1 MESTSSFG
9 YWIRRQRKALDLTQ
23 QTLADKVGC
32 SVAAIKKI
40 EGDERRPSRQI
51 AERLADILAVPAS
64 QREIFLKVARGVRLV
79 DQLSLEH
86 KPTGPTPI
94 RYSPLPSGTVTFLY
108 TDIEGSTKLAHQT
121 RDAWEALR
129 KRHHVI
135 LQTAIE
141 MHHGYVFQIVGDA
154 FCAAFHTAVDALHAA
169 MKSQVDVQA
178 ENWGET
184 PLRVRMGIHTGR
196 AEVQEDGLFQG
207 YLTLSHVQRLLSA
220 GHGGQVLL
228 SFAAQELVKDELP
241 EGVELRDMGE
251 HRLKDFDRS
260 EHLFQLNIAGL
271 PSDFPPLNT
280 LDSVHHNLPVQLTSF
295 IGREKE
301 IVDVIHLLEKSR
313 MVTLIGPGGTG
324 KTRLSMQV
332 ASEVVDQYPDGVWLV
347 ELAPILDALLIPRT
361 IASAIGLRDEPQ
373 RPVIDMLLLC
383 DYLRDKELM
392 LILDNCEHLIEASAQ
407 LADWLLHACPKIRI
421 LASSREALGMSGE
434 RLYLVPSLQ
443 LPDSL
448 SPLTVESLS
457 QCEAV
462 RLFTERALA
471 ATQNFRLTDQNAS
484 SVAQICHHLDGI
496 PLAIELAAGK
506 IRALSAEQIAQRLD
520 DRFHLLTGGSRTAQP
535 RHQTLQAAI
544 EWSYNLLSPI
554 EQTLFRRLSVFV
566 NGWTLEAAESVCS
579 DKDTITKD
587 ALKTGDVLELLT
599 QLVNKSLVMTTE
611 GYGEVRYH
619 MLETIRQFGGNK
631 LNEGNE
637 SESLSDRHLEY
648 CLQLAETAEPH
659 LRRAE
664 QIGWLKR
671 LDAEHENMRAALA
684 WTMGKPSAETALRL
698 AGALGIF
705 WQMRAYW
712 LEGAKW
718 LVQVL
723 NKAWDTNSQAE
734 KKARAK
740 TLYRRAGIA
749 EALDEMDNLK
759 TSAETAL
766 ALCEE
771 VEDSWGSAYS
781 RALVAVHHGGQLR
794 TVKAS
799 RTSFEQS
806 LNEFQK
812 LGDAWGESLTLS
824 WMGWLLR
831 ATGTRAEYLEIL
843 QRAIARARASGDRD
857 RIAQSLMGFAVEL
870 LCDNKWD
877 EAERILQEAEQLF
890 AEVEASYGINEV
902 RHLRAQLFFAHGN
915 LEKAKAEAKPAIE
928 YCVRV
933 GEKNWQ
939 AVTLLL
945 LALIAESEHNLKSA
959 VEYAQRGMELRR
971 EMEMFGSVA
980 SDILLVGLF
989 EFQRGNV
996 EVAKQCVRDG
1006 LELMPRGEAS
1016 IRIHTY
1022 AFCFLGGLFVER
1034 DALTAVQILALSEA
1048 FSQSLS
1054 VPRDPIFDKPYF
1066 DRFVSAARAKL
1077 SKAEFAAAWEAG
1089 MKMSLDEALD
1099 LALETV
1105 EEM

>member
-1 MESTSSFG
+1 METTASFG

-23 QTLADKVGC
+23 QALAERVGC

-40 EGDERRPSRQI
+40 ESDERKPSRQI
-51 AERLADILAVPAS
+51 AERLADVLGVPEG
-64 QREIFLKVARGVRLV
+64 QRGVFVEVARGLRPVG
-79 DQLSLEH
+79 QLLLAHEPS
-86 KPTGPTPI
+86 GSTPI

-129 KRHHVI
+129 KRHHFI

-141 MHHGYVFQIVGDA
+141 RHRGYVFQIVGDA
-154 FCAAFHTAVDALHAA
+154 VCAAFHTAGDALHAA
-169 MKSQVDVQA
+169 MKSQVDLQA

-184 PLRVRMGIHTGR
+184 PIRVRMGIHTGK
-196 AEVQEDGLFQG
+196 AEVQEDGLYQG
-207 YLTLSHVQRLLSA
+207 YVTLSHVQRLLSA

-228 SFAAQELVKDELP
+228 SFAAQELVQDELP

-251 HRLKDFDRS
+251 RRLKDFDRL

-280 LDSVHHNLPVQLTSF
+280 LDSHRHNLPVQLTSF

-301 IVDVIHLLEKSR
+301 IADVIHLLEKVR

-324 KTRLSMQV
+324 KTRLSIQV
-332 ASEVVDQYPDGVWLV
+332 ANDVLNQYPDGVWLV
-347 ELAPILDALLIPRT
+347 ELAPVSDPLLIPRT
-361 IASAIGLRDEPQ
+361 IAIAIGLRDEPH

-383 DYLRDKELM
+383 DYLHDKELL
-392 LILDNCEHLIEASAQ
+392 LILDNCEHLVEACAQ

-421 LASSREALGMSGE
+421 LASSREALGISGE
-434 RLYLVPSLQ
+434 TLHLVSSLQ
-443 LPDSL
+443 LPDLL

-471 ATQNFRLTDQNAS
+471 ATQNFRLTNQNAA

-506 IRALSAEQIAQRLD
+506 IRALSAQQIAQRLD
-520 DRFHLLTGGSRTAQP
+520 DRFNLLTGGSRTAQP

-544 EWSYNLLSPI
+544 EWSYNLLPPI

-579 DKDTITKD
+579 DKDTITKA
-587 ALKTGDVLELLT
+587 ALKTGDILELLT
-599 QLVNKSLVMTTE
+599 QLVNKSLVMTAE
-611 GYGEVRYH
+611 EYGEVRYH

-631 LNEGNE
+631 LDEANE

-648 CLQLAETAEPH
+648 CLQLTETAEPH

-664 QIGWLKR
+664 QIGWLRR
-671 LDAEHENMRAALA
+671 LDAEHENLRAALA
-684 WTMGKPSAETALRL
+684 WTIGKPSAEPALRL

-705 WQMRAYW
+705 WHMRAYW

-723 NKAWDTNSQAE
+723 NKEWDTNSRAE
-734 KKARAK
+734 KMARAK

-759 TSAETAL
+759 TSAEAAL

-771 VEDSWGSAYS
+771 VEDWWGSAYS
-781 RALVAVHHGGQLR
+781 QALVAVHHQGQLR
-794 TVKAS
+794 MFKAS

-831 ATGTRAEYLEIL
+831 ATGTRAEFLEIL
-843 QRAIARARASGDRD
+843 HRAIARARASGDRD
-857 RIAQSLMGFAVEL
+857 RIAQSLLGFAVEL

-890 AEVEASYGINEV
+890 AEIEASYGINEV

-945 LALIAESEHNLKSA
+945 LALIAERENDLKNA

-971 EMEMFGSVA
+971 EMEMLGSVA
-980 SDILLVGLF
+980 SDILLVGLL
-989 EFQRGNV
+989 EFQQGNV
-996 EVAKQCVRDG
+996 EVARQYVRDG
-1006 LELMPRGEAS
+1006 LGLMPRGDAW
-1016 IRIHTY
+1016 IRVHIY
-1022 AFCFLGGLFVER
+1022 AFCFLAGLFVER
-1034 DALTAVQILALSEA
+1034 ATQTAVQILALSES
-1048 FSQSLS
+1048 FSQSLR
-1054 VPRDPIFDKPYF
+1054 VPRDPIFNKPYF
-1066 DRFVSAARAKL
+1066 DRFLSAARAKL
-1077 SKAEFAAAWEAG
+1077 SEDEFTSAWEAG
-1089 MKMSLDEALD
+1089 LKMTVDEAVE
-1099 LALETV
+1099 LALQTV
-1105 EEM
+1105 EEI

>member
-1 MESTSSFG
+1 MESTNSFG

-23 QTLADKVGC
+23 QVLADRVGC
-32 SVAAIKKI
+32 SLAAIKKI
-40 EGDERRPSRQI
+40 ESDERRPSRQI
-51 AERLADILAVPAS
+51 AERLADALGVPAG
-64 QREIFLKVARGVRLV
+64 QRERFLEVARGLRPV
-79 DQLSLEH
+79 DQLALAREPAVRS
-86 KPTGPTPI
+86 
-94 RYSPLPSGTVTFLY
+94 LPSGTVTFLY
-108 TDIEGSTKLAHQT
+108 TDIEGSTQLWEQYPQAMEVAHARHDQI
-121 RDAWEALR
+121 LR
-129 KRHHVI
+129 E
-135 LQTAIE
+135 AIE
-141 MHHGYVFQIVGDA
+141 SNNGYVFQVIGDE
-154 FCAAFHTAVDALHAA
+154 FCAAFHTVGDAVRAA
-169 MKSQVDVQA
+169 VKSQVDLQA

-184 PLRVRMGIHTGR
+184 PIRVRMGIHTGK
-196 AEVQEDGLFQG
+196 AEVQQDGLYHG
-207 YLTLSHVQRLLSA
+207 YLTLSHVQRLMSA

-228 SFAAQELVKDELP
+228 SFTAQELVHDELP
-241 EGVELRDMGE
+241 EGVELRDLGK
-251 HRLKDFDRS
+251 HRLKDFDRP

-271 PSDFPPLNT
+271 PSDFPPLHT
-280 LDSVHHNLPVQLTSF
+280 LDSAHHNLPVQLTSF

-301 IVDVIHLLEKSR
+301 IADVIHLLEKSR
-313 MVTLIGPGGTG
+313 MVTLVGPGGTG
-324 KTRLSMQV
+324 KTRISIQV
-332 ASEVVDQYPDGVWLV
+332 ASEILDQYPDGVWLV

-383 DYLRDKELM
+383 DYLFDKELL
-392 LILDNCEHLIEASAQ
+392 LILDNCEHLVEASAQ
-407 LADWLLHACPKIRI
+407 LADWLLHACPQIRI

-484 SVAQICHHLDGI
+484 SVAQICHHLDGM

-506 IRALSAEQIAQRLD
+506 IRALSAQQIAKRLD
-520 DRFHLLTGGSRTAQP
+520 DRFRLLTSGSRTALP
-535 RHQTLQAAI
+535 RHQTLQAVI
-544 EWSYNLLSPI
+544 EWSYNLLSPS

-587 ALKTGDVLELLT
+587 ALKTGDILELLT
-599 QLVNKSLVMTTE
+599 QLVNKSLVMTEETRDE
-611 GYGEVRYH
+611 IRYH
-619 MLETIRQFGGNK
+619 MLETIRQFGSNK
-631 LNEGNE
+631 LGEANE
-637 SESLSDRHLEY
+637 SEALCDRHLEY
-648 CLQLAETAEPH
+648 SLQLAETAEPH

-664 QIGWLKR
+664 QIEWLKR
-671 LDAEHENMRAALA
+671 LDAEHENLRAALT
-684 WTMGKPSAETALRL
+684 WTMGKPSAEPALRL
-698 AGALGIF
+698 AGALGSF
-705 WQMRAYW
+705 WHMRAYW

-723 NKAWDTNSQAE
+723 NKEWDTNSQAE

-781 RALVAVHHGGQLR
+781 WALIALQQAQSR
-794 TVKAS
+794 MFRAS
-799 RTSFEQS
+799 RTSFQQS

-812 LGDAWGESLTLS
+812 LGDSWGESFTLS
-824 WMGWLLR
+824 WMGWVLKG
-831 ATGTRAEYLEIL
+831 TGTREEFLETT

-857 RIAQSLMGFAVEL
+857 RIAQSLLGFVVEL
-870 LCDNKWD
+870 SRDSKWD

-890 AEVEASYGINEV
+890 AEIDASFGINQV
-902 RHLRAQLFFAHGN
+902 RHLRVQVFFAHGN
-915 LEKAKAEAKPAIE
+915 LEKAKAEAELAID
-928 YCVRV
+928 YSIRV

-945 LALIAESEHNLKSA
+945 LALIAEGEHNLKSA
-959 VEYAQRGMELRR
+959 AEYARRGMELRK
-971 EMEMFGSVA
+971 EMAMLGSVA

-989 EFQRGNV
+989 EFQRGNL
-996 EVAKQCVRDG
+996 EVARQCVRDG
-1006 LELMPRGEAS
+1006 LALMPRGEAS

-1034 DALTAVQILALSEA
+1034 DAQTAVQILALSES
-1048 FSQSLS
+1048 FSQSLR
-1054 VPRDPIFDKPYF
+1054 VPRDPIFNKPYF
-1066 DRFVSAARAKL
+1066 DRFLSAARAKL
-1077 SKAEFAAAWEAG
+1077 SEDEFTSAWEAG
-1089 MKMSLDEALD
+1089 LKMTVDDAVE
-1099 LALETV
+1099 LALQSI
-1105 EEM
+1105 EEI